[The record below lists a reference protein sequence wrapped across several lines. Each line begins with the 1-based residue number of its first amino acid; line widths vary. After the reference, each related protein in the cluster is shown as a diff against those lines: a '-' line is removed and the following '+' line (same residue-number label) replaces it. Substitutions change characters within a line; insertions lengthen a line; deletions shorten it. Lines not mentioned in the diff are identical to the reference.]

1 LKDEFIRQ
9 RGYWRPWTEGLLRLN
24 PDFLSAYARYA
35 GYPAA
40 TGPLSRKM
48 CELIYVALDGSATHL
63 FRSGLALHMG
73 LRSKVAH
80 RRRRSSRSCSSR
92 PPRVWT
98 GCNLGVEI
106 LVEELAIAGRDAV
119 LPRDELSAEQRELR
133 DDYQARFGDWPDFCD
148 HLLRLDPGYFAVMLE
163 LLAVAPPSN
172 GLDVKSRGLISLALS
187 ACFTSL
193 NPHGL
198 RLQIRRALRL
208 GTDHR
213 EILQVLQM
221 TAHLGVSRLHRRRAA
236 SARSGRRKRPMGE
249 IAKRHEERHV
259 TPDHPRPAR
268 LRVRRLLPDRL
279 PCFGG
284 FLVFPTT
291 PPPFWGRFVAACLF
305 LHSRQWRRVMRRAP
319 RREWDRAIFR
329 AC

>member
-1 LKDEFIRQ
+1 MKLTPSEQVLKDEFIRQ

-73 LRSKVAH
+73 LALESGASAQEIIEVLQLA
-80 RRRRSSRSCSSR
+80 
-92 PPRVWT
+92 T
-98 GCNLGVEI
+98 AQGLDGCNLGVEI

-119 LPRDELSAEQRELR
+119 LPRDELSGEQRKLR

-163 LLAVAPPSN
+163 LLSVAPPSN
-172 GLDVKSRGLISLALS
+172 GLDEKSRGLISLALG

-208 GTDHR
+208 GTGHK

-221 TAHLGVSRLHRRRAA
+221 TAHLGVHACTVGVPLLLEAIGA
-236 SARSGRRKRPMGE
+236 
-249 IAKRHEERHV
+249 
-259 TPDHPRPAR
+259 TPDGG
-268 LRVRRLLPDRL
+268 DRK
-279 PCFGG
+279 
-284 FLVFPTT
+284 
-291 PPPFWGRFVAACLF
+291 
-305 LHSRQWRRVMRRAP
+305 AP
-319 RREWDRAIFR
+319 
-329 AC
+329 